1 MEAEGDHS
9 IGSLDSRVRNIIMAL
24 REMAANDDPDYTE
37 IYNGWADTIEEL
49 LSQRTKSAEDD
60 LEVCNICGD
69 RTHTD
74 TVEIR
79 VCEKHTASDYGLF
92 YPDHWEGDAEDYGV
106 GAVWMSEWNAE
117 RYDPNTHGA
126 FLPAG
131 SVKRFLSTIP
141 LRTPFFVEFQ
151 KSNGDLRSMNAI
163 FTKPFDADGTAAG
176 VLEVFPGD
184 SSKRSSFKRFRVDRV
199 VTLYRI

>member
-1 MEAEGDHS
+1 MSEGP
-9 IGSLDSRVRNIIMAL
+9 G
-24 REMAANDDPDYTE
+24 DDVE
-37 IYNGWADTIEEL
+37 WG
-49 LSQRTKSAEDD
+49 DD
-60 LEVCNICGD
+60 D
-69 RTHTD
+69 D
-74 TVEIR
+74 
-79 VCEKHTASDYGLF
+79 D
-92 YPDHWEGDAEDYGV
+92 DDW
-106 GAVWMSEWNAE
+106 SEWNAE

-163 FTKPFDADGTAAG
+163 FTKPFDADGMAAG